1 MDVNRKDKITE
12 LTDAVVVAAHVAAS
26 APRRTIWWRGHARL
40 EWQLVPEVWRGPQ
53 GYDPTWEQDAALRFR
68 AHAGTRHAHCPP
80 VSDTPSWL
88 FLMRH
93 YGGPTRLLDWSLSPL
108 VALFFATETDDSVN
122 GTLWGLSPGGLNKAQ
137 VGDMGLFV
145 PHTKKLQPFFNAAF
159 GDAPGPSPEKIIAIA
174 PHETDVRM
182 LVQQSVFTI
191 HGTSRDLATLE
202 EASTFL
208 WRCDVDASAK
218 DLIRRELDLLGIDR
232 FRLFPDLSTLGREVG
247 RIHAENRPDPP
258 QAKK

>member
-1 MDVNRKDKITE
+1 MAWSRSLGVAARARGVAWTSGLRPNVGAGRRPPVPCPRG
-12 LTDAVVVAAHVAAS
+12 DAARALPPRVRYTVVAVS
-26 APRRTIWWRGHARL
+26 
-40 EWQLVPEVWRGPQ
+40 
-53 GYDPTWEQDAALRFR
+53 YAALWR
-68 AHAGTRHAHCPP
+68 
-80 VSDTPSWL
+80 
-88 FLMRH
+88 
-93 YGGPTRLLDWSLSPL
+93 PTRLLDWSLSPL